1 MEYYVRYGMEFNPF
15 LKNCKEILL
24 NTADYKETQVRLNYL
39 LETKG
44 FGVLTG
50 GAGKGKT
57 TAIRNWTRSLNPS
70 LYKVIYSSLSTVTVT
85 EFYRKLASDLGL
97 EPRYRKPDNFRMIQ
111 EEICRYTMEKRITPV
126 IIIDEANHIC
136 TGILNDLKI
145 LFNFDMDS
153 RDRAVILLSGLSS
166 LNRTL
171 MLSAHE
177 PLRQRVTMN
186 YHMEGLT
193 KEESKQYI
201 LTKLSGARCTRQV
214 FNENA
219 LEALANASNGIP
231 RVLNKLC
238 NSCLMIG
245 SLQGADLI
253 DEEVV
258 MQAVEDCR
266 LG

>member
-1 MEYYVRYGMEFNPF
+1 MEYYVRYGLEFNPF
-15 LKNCKEILL
+15 VKNSREILM
-24 NTADYKETQVRLNYL
+24 TTSDFREAQTRLNYL

-57 TAIRNWTRSLNPS
+57 TAIRTWAKDLNPS

-85 EFYRKLASDLGL
+85 EFYRKLAADLGL
-97 EPRYRKPDNFRMIQ
+97 EPQYRKPDNFRMIQ
-111 EEICRYTMEKRITPV
+111 DEICRCTMEKRITPV

-153 RDRAVILLSGLSS
+153 RDRAVILLAGLPA
-166 LNRTL
+166 LNHTL

-177 PLRQRVTMN
+177 PLRQRITMN

-193 KEESKQYI
+193 KEESRQYI

-219 LEALANASNGIP
+219 LEALANAANGVP
-231 RVLNKLC
+231 RILNKLC
-238 NSCLMIG
+238 NTCLMIG
-245 SLQGADLI
+245 STRGTDII
-253 DEEVV
+253 DEEIVL
-258 MQAVEDCR
+258 QAVEDSR

>member
-15 LKNCKEILL
+15 LKNSKEILL

-57 TAIRNWTRSLNPS
+57 TAIRTWAKSLNPS
-70 LYKVIYSSLSTVTVT
+70 LYKVIYSSLSTLTVM

-97 EPRYRKPDNFRMIQ
+97 EPRHRKPDNFRMIQ
-111 EEICRYTMEKRITPV
+111 EEICRYTIEKRITPV
-126 IIIDEANHIC
+126 IIIDEANHIG

-153 RDRAVILLSGLSS
+153 RDRAVVLLAGLPS

-201 LTKLSGARCTRQV
+201 LAKLSGAQCTRQV

-219 LEALANASNGIP
+219 LEALANASNGVP
-231 RVLNKLC
+231 RILNKLC

-245 SLQGADLI
+245 SMQGADLI
-253 DEEVV
+253 DEEIV
-258 MQAVEDCR
+258 MRAVEDCK